1 MFDWGEYLSQAQR
14 LAAVG
19 DEAGYRSSISR
30 AYYSVFGLARRRLS
44 DVERL
49 PVPSTGRA
57 HEYVWTTFG
66 AASADVTR
74 VAIGAGGRRLRN
86 RRNLAD
92 YDDVV
97 ADLALLSSESLA
109 EAQRVIAL
117 IGTLP

>member
-1 MFDWGEYLSQAQR
+1 MFDWGEYLYQAQR
-14 LAAVG
+14 LAAGG

-30 AYYSVFGLARRRLS
+30 AYYSAFGLARRRLS

-49 PVPSTGRA
+49 PVPPTGRA

-66 AASADVTR
+66 SASGDVKR
-74 VAIGAGGRRLRN
+74 AAIGAGGRRLRN

-97 ADLALLSSESLA
+97 ADLALLSKESLA
-109 EAQRVIAL
+109 EAQRVLVLLGAL
-117 IGTLP
+117 

>member
-66 AASADVTR
+66 AASADITR
-74 VAIGAGGRRLRN
+74 VAIGASGRRLRN